1 MRKLIIILS
10 ITCLCGIA
18 EARKWTVTG
27 SVVLYT
33 SLEALLYGFEIW
45 EKDKDLGRL
54 LVGEMIAKGDIIRPD
69 RSEELD
75 VIYTTETGIA
85 QVLYRGKIFYAIK
98 GVMECR

>member
-18 EARKWTVTG
+18 EARKCTVTG
-27 SVVLYT
+27 TVTSYT
-33 SLEALLYGFEIW
+33 SLDALVYGFEIW
-45 EKDKDLGRL
+45 EKNKDLGRL
-54 LVGEMIAKGDIIRPD
+54 LIGEMIAKGDIIRPG

-85 QVLYRGKIFYAIK
+85 QVVYTSG
-98 GVMECR
+98 